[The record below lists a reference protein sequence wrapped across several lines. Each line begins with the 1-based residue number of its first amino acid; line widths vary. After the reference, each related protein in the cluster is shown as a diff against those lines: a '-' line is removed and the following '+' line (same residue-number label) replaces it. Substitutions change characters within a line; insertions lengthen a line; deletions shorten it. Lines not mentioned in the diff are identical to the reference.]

1 MIKEI
6 LLLHHS
12 HTDIGYT
19 SPQPVIFELHKLTSA
34 ALPVTLKGLKSTSI
48 KWVSV
53 PPEKILKP
61 LFFNVSDRILAFA
74 RTDFIYYLNLG
85 CKAS

>member
-19 SPQPVIFELHKLTSA
+19 SPQPVIFELHKRYIEEAIELAEKTH
-34 ALPVTLKGLKSTSI
+34 LI
-48 KWVSV
+48 KLIV
-53 PPEKILKP
+53 
-61 LFFNVSDRILAFA
+61 N
-74 RTDFIYYLNLG
+74 LNG
-85 CKAS
+85 RVRVQE

>member
-19 SPQPVIFELHKLTSA
+19 SPQPVIFELHKRYIEEAIELA
-34 ALPVTLKGLKSTSI
+34 
-48 KWVSV
+48 
-53 PPEKILKP
+53 EKMHQMKP
-61 LFFNVSDRILAFA
+61 IVN
-74 RTDFIYYLNLG
+74 LNGHVRLQE
-85 CKAS
+85 